1 MNGKITASVQ
11 TNTSPN
17 LRGGLVEAGGG
28 GGGLINYLEKM
39 MLSVLHRE
47 LEHEVEKLNYK
58 KVRGHVAE
66 DQKQMRN
73 SSW

>member
-1 MNGKITASVQ
+1 MRTL
-11 TNTSPN
+11 NTSPN
-17 LRGGLVEAGGG
+17 LREGLVEAG
-28 GGGLINYLEKM
+28 LVNYLEKM

-58 KVRGHVAE
+58 KVGGHAAE

-73 SSW
+73 SS